1 MVDKKL
7 ERRGL
12 GRGLSALMAD
22 VGAGPQATED
32 APRRADLLVPI
43 ELIEPNPDQPRRDF
57 PQDALDEL
65 AASIREKG
73 VIQPLIVRDNPRKIR
88 QLRDCRR

>member
-22 VGAGPQATED
+22 VGAGPQTTED

-43 ELIEPNPDQPRRDF
+43 ELIEPKGNQLCNAQPTGIGQMQHC
-57 PQDALDEL
+57 PVSDA
-65 AASIREKG
+65 R
-73 VIQPLIVRDNPRKIR
+73 
-88 QLRDCRR
+88 LRMRVG